1 MQVTKTVKETR
12 DLIKNWK
19 NDTKWQGYNRFM
31 ETNFRRTSV

>member
-1 MQVTKTVKETR
+1 MK
-12 DLIKNWK
+12 KNDIFEPE

>member
-1 MQVTKTVKETR
+1 METFR
-12 DLIKNWK
+12 ELLVNVPE